1 MTQCQPVR
9 IGGAGV
15 GHDVEK
21 GVTALLAGPV
31 FKRGIQRGR
40 QLGQREQVAD
50 ILHRPTERDGL
61 GVDPHR
67 PVPQTLAGSSG
78 FEGATRLVDL
88 VQFTHHVDR

>member
-15 GHDVEK
+15 GHAVEK

-40 QLGQREQVAD
+40 QLGQREQVVD
-50 ILHRPTERDGL
+50 ILHRPTERGGL
-61 GVDPHR
+61 GLDPHR